1 MAEKVQKRSSHSAPY
16 KPYGVGTRKHFF
28 GSKSKKTK
36 GFMIFDEKKGGV
48 IFSTFLTPP
57 QPPPP
62 SLKTSKKWVSSGGGL
77 GGSGPKTHWG
87 IPLLDKIVILQG
99 VKPTIQPLGVGYAN
113 RPKKAKMGG
122 YVAFSPYIR
131 LPGFDL
137 TTSAR

>member
-1 MAEKVQKRSSHSAPY
+1 
-16 KPYGVGTRKHFF
+16 
-28 GSKSKKTK
+28 
-36 GFMIFDEKKGGV
+36 MIFDPKKGGV

-57 QPPPP
+57 PPPHPPPHP
-62 SLKTSKKWVSSGGGL
+62 SLKTSKKWVSSGGGA

-87 IPLLDKIVILQG
+87 MPLLDKIMILQG
-99 VKPTIQPLGVGYAN
+99 VKLTNQPLGVGYAH

-122 YVAFSPYIR
+122 VCGVFPYIR

>member
-1 MAEKVQKRSSHSAPY
+1 
-16 KPYGVGTRKHFF
+16 
-28 GSKSKKTK
+28 
-36 GFMIFDEKKGGV
+36 MIFDPKKGGGHFFD
-48 IFSTFLTPP
+48 IFDPPTPP
-57 QPPPP
+57 HPPP
-62 SLKTSKKWVSSGGGL
+62 SLKTSKKWVSSGGGP

-87 IPLLDKIVILQG
+87 MRSLDKIMILQG
-99 VKPTIQPLGVGYAN
+99 VKLTIQPLGVGYAN

>member
-1 MAEKVQKRSSHSAPY
+1 
-16 KPYGVGTRKHFF
+16 
-28 GSKSKKTK
+28 
-36 GFMIFDEKKGGV
+36 MIFDQKKGGV

-57 QPPPP
+57 PPPP
-62 SLKTSKKWVSSGGGL
+62 KKGVSSGGGL

-87 IPLLDKIVILQG
+87 MRLLDKIMILQG
-99 VKPTIQPLGVGYAN
+99 VKLTIQPLGVGYAN